1 MGELEKS
8 QNLPDSGEK
17 LWQRSADIWGGFKM
31 NYELAFTLVNASVV
45 PAWLMLIF
53 LPRWSV
59 TRIFVHSMLYPLVL
73 GVVYTVGLGFS
84 VFGGMGGEGGG
95 FTTISAVRAL
105 FSTDMGILVGWTHYL
120 LFDLFVG
127 AWEARDARRRGFHH
141 GLLIPCLFFTFM
153 AGPLGLLL
161 YVILRRLTHKGGWRL
176 ANA

>member
-1 MGELEKS
+1 M
-8 QNLPDSGEK
+8 DF
-17 LWQRSADIWGGFKM
+17 D
-31 NYELAFTLVNASVV
+31 LAFSLVNLSVM
-45 PAWLMLIF
+45 PAWVMMIF

-59 TRIFVHSMLYPLVL
+59 TQTLVHSMLYPLIL
-73 GVVYTVGLGFS
+73 GAVYTVLLLFS

-95 FTTISAVRAL
+95 FSTIAAVRAL
-105 FSTDMGILVGWTHYL
+105 FSVDIGIVVGWTHFL

-161 YVILRRLTHKGGWRL
+161 YVILRRATKKGGWSL
-176 ANA
+176 SET